1 VAKTF
6 QGDFY
11 VACATVIPVL
21 MLAFVVQG
29 GTYES
34 MLEAAA
40 KAAHSPNGRQD
51 RIAALMLP
59 RAAGAAL
66 TAALVGEVGALV
78 GLYRGAD
85 SSAQRLVTLVAT
97 LLLMIVV
104 IAAPTWKF
112 LQVRRSISAELTTEP
127 EPARLPR
134 SGEPD
139 AD

>member
-1 VAKTF
+1 
-6 QGDFY
+6 
-11 VACATVIPVL
+11 L

-40 KAAHSPNGRQD
+40 KAARAPSGTRD
-51 RIAALMLP
+51 RFAAVMLP

-66 TAALVGEVGALV
+66 TAAVVGEIGALV

-112 LQVRRSISAELTTEP
+112 LQVRRSISAELTTGP
-127 EPARLPR
+127 EPVPLPR

-139 AD
+139 AE

>member
-1 VAKTF
+1 VAATF

-40 KAAHSPNGRQD
+40 KAARAPDGSRD
-51 RIAALMLP
+51 RFAALLLP

-66 TAALVGEVGALV
+66 TAAVVGEVGALV

-85 SSAQRLVTLVAT
+85 TSAQRLITLLAT

-112 LQVRRSISAELTTEP
+112 LQVRRSITGQLTTGQQSAP
-127 EPARLPR
+127 VPR
-134 SGEPD
+134 SEEPN
-139 AD
+139 AE